1 MRWVWD
7 SVKFIYNWPD
17 SDQLMTHSVLDLFLV
32 VQYICHRTSLYLSL
46 SLGRTQRC
54 PSMNAP
60 TRPIDDTHR
69 CWLIKC
75 LLSPVSS
82 KSSHYRIS
90 DSWENNQLTLV
101 AKPDQQTFSTTNGR
115 ELCRTSPI
123 ENRNL
128 IFLSNLE
135 QVHTLS
141 RIIVIRQVRSDNS
154 FRSAWAALFYHG
166 LLINFFMLWGHSFY
180 RQFHWLSHLYFR
192 VIEFRFVR

>member
-17 SDQLMTHSVLDLFLV
+17 SDQLMTHSVLDLFLDWISFCTV
-32 VQYICHRTSLYLSL
+32 YLSQKFSLSLSFSL

-101 AKPDQQTFSTTNGR
+101 AKPDQQTLPPMEGS
-115 ELCRTSPI
+115 SPI

-135 QVHTLS
+135 QVQTLS
-141 RIIVIRQVRSDNS
+141 RIIVIRQ

-166 LLINFFMLWGHSFY
+166 LLINFFMLWGHPFY
-180 RQFHWLSHLYFR
+180 RQFHSLSHLYFR
-192 VIEFRFVR
+192 AIDFRFVR

>member
-17 SDQLMTHSVLDLFLV
+17 SDQLMTHSVLDLFLDWISFCTV
-32 VQYICHRTSLYLSL
+32 YLSQKFSL

-123 ENRNL
+123 ETE
-128 IFLSNLE
+128 IWFFLSNLE
-135 QVHTLS
+135 QVQTLS
-141 RIIVIRQVRSDNS
+141 RIIVIRQ
-154 FRSAWAALFYHG
+154 FRSACAALFYDG
-166 LLINFFMLWGHSFY
+166 LLINFFLFY
-180 RQFHWLSHLYFR
+180 EVTLFIGNFIHW
-192 VIEFRFVR
+192 VIYISGS

>member
-17 SDQLMTHSVLDLFLV
+17 SDQLMTHSVLDLFLDWISFCTV
-32 VQYICHRTSLYLSL
+32 YLSQNFSLSL
-46 SLGRTQRC
+46 SISGEDSKMSIYECPNSTNWWHTQMLTHQVSFISCIIKKQPLQNQWLLGKQSTD
-54 PSMNAP
+54 SSGE
-60 TRPIDDTHR
+60 TRPTDT
-69 CWLIKC
+69 
-75 LLSPVSS
+75 
-82 KSSHYRIS
+82 
-90 DSWENNQLTLV
+90 
-101 AKPDQQTFSTTNGR
+101 TTNGR

-141 RIIVIRQVRSDNS
+141 RIIVIRQ
-154 FRSAWAALFYHG
+154 FRSACTALFYHG

-180 RQFHWLSHLYFR
+180 RQFHSLSHLYFR
-192 VIEFRFVR
+192 VIDFRFVR

>member
-17 SDQLMTHSVLDLFLV
+17 SDQLMTHSVLDLFLDWISFCTV
-32 VQYICHRTSLYLSL
+32 YLSQKFSL

-90 DSWENNQLTLV
+90 DSRENNQLTLV
-101 AKPDQQTFSTTNGR
+101 AKPDQQTLPPMEESFV
-115 ELCRTSPI
+115 EPVPLKQ
-123 ENRNL
+123 NL

-135 QVHTLS
+135 QVQTLS
-141 RIIVIRQVRSDNS
+141 SIIVIRQFRSDNS
-154 FRSAWAALFYHG
+154 DPHELH
-166 LLINFFMLWGHSFY
+166 
-180 RQFHWLSHLYFR
+180 YFIM
-192 VIEFRFVR
+192 VY